1 MTDEFLD
8 ELISGFLDGELEP
21 QELRQLEEILQRDP
35 EAARRLKLL
44 QSARVALSRPTE
56 HHLPDSFAQRV
67 LEAARVEAQR
77 LGLPDS
83 HPIRLG
89 ESGDKGHRN
98 TSIPSAPSA
107 VVLPEVSYPAPA
119 SASGR
124 YWQSIGFGVAA
135 SLLIGAGSFWLISRS
150 FDSGPNPLPLAG
162 NGSSLNGKATQD
174 KVSDPQIVPSNTNNL
189 KPDTQIVQNSG
200 EPKTI
205 ESSSDSKKPMI
216 ASEDSSPSASK
227 SPVANVASADTA
239 TNKPEPPANNSKNP
253 TAPAI
258 ESQEMKS
265 LASAA
270 GGVESLNLL
279 MVVDLELSAQAWN
292 DRAFS
297 KIINEFGIAYEKP
310 LVADNALVE
319 QLGASSLVT
328 VETPDTKV
336 DTESGE
342 VYFVFVQ
349 ARAARLDSAIN
360 EMYQRADEFP
370 DVYFDLA
377 MDAPCQDVLKRLE
390 TGSKFEDDS
399 EDIFGIA
406 TPVAKSADGLK
417 GFASH
422 APRGKRVS
430 PEQRQQAKSGNAGS
444 ISLNPVSQVLFVLRR
459 PSGAEGRP

>member
-35 EAARRLKLL
+35 EASRRLKLL

-67 LEAARVEAQR
+67 LEAARAEAQR

-89 ESGDKGHRN
+89 ESGSKVHRN
-98 TSIPSAPSA
+98 TTTPSTPAT
-107 VVLPEVSYPAPA
+107 VVLPEVAYPAP
-119 SASGR
+119 SSSSGR

-150 FDSGPNPLPLAG
+150 LDSGPAPLPLAG
-162 NGSSLNGKATQD
+162 NGSSLNGNTTQD
-174 KVSDPQIVPSNTNNL
+174 KIPDPQAVPSNTNTL
-189 KPDTQIVQNSG
+189 KPETQIVQNSS
-200 EPKTI
+200 EPQPI
-205 ESSSDSKKPMI
+205 ESPSDSKKPMI
-216 ASEDSSPSASK
+216 VSEESIPSALK
-227 SPVANVASADTA
+227 SPVENIASADA
-239 TNKPEPPANNSKNP
+239 ANKTPKLPANNSTNP
-253 TAPAI
+253 TVPAI
-258 ESQEMKS
+258 DSQEMKS

-270 GGVESLNLL
+270 GGAESLNLL

-310 LVADNALVE
+310 LVADNTLVE

-390 TGSKFEDDS
+390 SGSKFEDES

-444 ISLNPVSQVLFVLRR
+444 FSLNPVSQVLFVLRR
-459 PSGAEGRP
+459 PAGAEGRP